1 MESLVRGGTRWR
13 RFAVVMVPS
22 VAATAAIGVALA
34 QGALAAS
41 FAVSGQEFKVSA
53 QKLHGDGFVQYGNI
67 DVEHNGTPHPVA
79 VSAFTDATI
88 TGLCQSVVVPTPIG
102 DVTLKLTA
110 GNGGKQ
116 VTAKNLY
123 IDLDQLD
130 ADATFND
137 INIGVAAGDTDPSYA
152 TVEPSVGKDE
162 KNGGA
167 SSFAQEAKSADLTD
181 VKQTAWATSAGTFKL
196 AGLSLRVHKGSGSGV
211 ECY

>member
-1 MESLVRGGTRWR
+1 
-13 RFAVVMVPS
+13 MVPS

-41 FAVSGQEFKVSA
+41 FSVSGQQFKVTA
-53 QKLHGDGFVQYGNI
+53 GTLHGWGFEQYGNV
-67 DVEHNGTPHPVA
+67 DAPSGHGPVPVA

-88 TGLCQSVVVPTPIG
+88 TDLCQSVVVPAPFIG

-110 GNGGKQ
+110 GTNGKE
-116 VTAKNLY
+116 VKAHNLY

-130 ADATFND
+130 ADATFTD
-137 INIGVAAGDTDPSYA
+137 INIGVAAGSMTDGPGA
-152 TVEPSVGKDE
+152 EDSVK
-162 KNGGA
+162 KNMPGE
-167 SSFAQEAKSADLTD
+167 FAQEAKEAYLTD

-196 AGLSLRVHKGSGSGV
+196 AGLSLRLHKGSGPGV

>member
-1 MESLVRGGTRWR
+1 
-13 RFAVVMVPS
+13 MVPS
-22 VAATAAIGVALA
+22 IAATAAIGVALA

-41 FAVSGQEFKVSA
+41 FSVSGQNFKVKA
-53 QKLHGDGFVQYGNI
+53 KTLHGEGFIQYGAL
-67 DVEHNGTPHPVA
+67 DVQHGGKVIPVA

-110 GNGGKQ
+110 GNDGKK
-116 VTAKNLY
+116 VVAKNLY

-130 ADATFND
+130 ADATFYG
-137 INIGVAAGDTDPSYA
+137 INIGVAAGDSKKGPGIGAGDRTDP
-152 TVEPSVGKDE
+152 G
-162 KNGGA
+162 
-167 SSFAQEAKSADLTD
+167 SFAQEADSADLLD

-196 AGLSLRVHKGSGSGV
+196 AGLSLGVHKGSGSSV

>member
-1 MESLVRGGTRWR
+1 MESHVRGGTRWR

-41 FAVSGQEFKVSA
+41 FSVSGQQFKVTA
-53 QKLHGDGFVQYGNI
+53 NTLHGEGFEQYGAL
-67 DVEHNGTPHPVA
+67 DVKQDGKYVPVA

-110 GNGGKQ
+110 GNGGKK
-116 VTAKNLY
+116 VTAHNLY

-130 ADATFND
+130 ADATFNN
-137 INIGVAAGDTDPSYA
+137 INIGVAAGAKGQPGPGIHDKDAADP
-152 TVEPSVGKDE
+152 
-162 KNGGA
+162 N
-167 SSFAQEAKSADLTD
+167 SFAQTADSADLTD
-181 VKQTAWATSAGTFKL
+181 VKQTAWATSAGTFRL
-196 AGLSLRVHKGSGSGV
+196 AGLSLRVHLGSGSGV